1 MSLPEIRQKNSKSKY
16 PLCSVVMYHA
26 ESTKEA
32 EQLREVALQER
43 SRVKEV
49 ELKAEKWAEQTR
61 KLQTEAEAQ
70 SQEMLHLKQD
80 RLRNQETVNR

>member
-1 MSLPEIRQKNSKSKY
+1 
-16 PLCSVVMYHA
+16 MYHA

-32 EQLREVALQER
+32 EQLREVALQEH

-49 ELKAEKWAEQTR
+49 ELEAEKWAEQTR